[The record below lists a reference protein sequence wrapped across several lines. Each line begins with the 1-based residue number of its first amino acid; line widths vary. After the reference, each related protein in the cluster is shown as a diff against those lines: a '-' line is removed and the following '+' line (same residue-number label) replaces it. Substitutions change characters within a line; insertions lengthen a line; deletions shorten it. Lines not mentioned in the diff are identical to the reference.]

1 MTKLLPITMT
11 ILALSLSACGGDSK
25 KKLDAQAEKIEKQS
39 QQELANLKK
48 EEARKAAEEEARKN
62 KVEII
67 GVGEQGE
74 QGKLEGDNSKEVGA
88 SEMTKTFEPIIRF
101 QYEQYVVD
109 DEGLAS
115 IKHYANV
122 LQQNLDGTIT
132 LVGHTD
138 ERGTPEYNI
147 ALGEKRAKS
156 VKEAFMLYGVRSN
169 RIDLVTLGEEQP
181 IVDESNENA
190 WAQNRRVEIKIK

>member
-48 EEARKAAEEEARKN
+48 EAARKAAEEEARKN

-67 GVGEQGE
+67 GVGEQN
-74 QGKLEGDNSKEVGA
+74 KLEGDDSKEVGA

-101 QYEQYVVD
+101 QYDQYVVD

-122 LQQNLDGTIT
+122 LQQNIDETIT

-156 VKEAFMLYGVRSN
+156 VKEAFMLYGVKSN